1 MKYIL
6 KIEFLKLL
14 KNRMFWLTLIAY
26 LLTIML
32 ALLIVRSIIS
42 NINHTTSQALKGM
55 TLLPNEVYS
64 FPLVWH
70 NLTFLSKYFKIFLAV
85 ILIILVTNEYTY
97 NTLRQNLITGLSRTQ
112 LVLSKYITAS
122 ILAGLSVVLLL
133 IFGLFSGIIN
143 TKILH
148 FTDIISQIYYLPLYF
163 LLLLSYLSMV
173 IFLSFLIRKTGL
185 VLGIILV
192 YSYILEPILSWK
204 LGEFG
209 NYLPLS
215 AINSI
220 IQAPETPLVK
230 LVTGG
235 KFSTEFDFVLL
246 FVALIYGVGFYF
258 ATIKLLQNRD
268 L

>member
-6 KIEFLKLL
+6 KIEYLKLL

-42 NINHTTSQALKGM
+42 NINHTTSQALNGI
-55 TLLPNEVYS
+55 TLLPSEVYS
-64 FPLVWH
+64 FPLIWH

-85 ILIILVTNEYTY
+85 ILIILVTNEYNY
-97 NTLRQNLITGLSRTQ
+97 NTLRQNLITGLSRSQ
-112 LVLSKYITAS
+112 LVLSKYVTAS
-122 ILAGLSVVLLL
+122 ILALLSVLL
-133 IFGLFSGIIN
+133 ILVFGLISGFLNSKVIN
-143 TKILH
+143 IANVY
-148 FTDIISQIYYLPLYF
+148 SQIYYLPLYF

-173 IFLSFLIRKTGL
+173 IFLSFLIKKTGL

-192 YSYILEPILSWK
+192 YSYIFEPFLSWK
-204 LGEFG
+204 LGELG

-235 KFSTEFDFVLL
+235 NFSTDFDFLVF
-246 FVALIYGVGFYF
+246 FVAIAYGVGFYI
-258 ATIKLLQNRD
+258 ATIKVLNNRD